1 MDVLGEILT
10 WSKNR
15 PDWQRDAL
23 RRLVANDELGEG
35 DIDALAEICKS
46 AYGLASE
53 QEIDT
58 LTEEHLPRNGA
69 NSGRVNV
76 HSINHIRGVNA
87 LADNQTLEF
96 GSGLTVVYGD
106 NAAGK
111 SGYIRIFKSACRA
124 RGTEDILGNV
134 LSGTTPL
141 SPVVSIKYTVGNGPT
156 HVWPGQEDD
165 ESLARVSVFD
175 RHSEA
180 VYTTQKTDVAFRP
193 FGLDLFDSLSKACA
207 SVRSRL
213 EHEQRDLKA
222 RKILTLD
229 LPENTAAAK
238 FVARLTS
245 LTKPEDVKALGT
257 LSEDETRRL
266 DLIKKQLQ
274 DIKAHDPAKI
284 EQELRLRGKRLSI
297 LAQHI
302 RKLDTALSP
311 STIKS
316 AYDTKSH
323 MKSKQAVAKK
333 LRQTTFPPDLLPGT
347 GSDSWLG
354 MWEAGRRFSE
364 ENAYPDLPFPFTG
377 DGARCVL
384 CQRDLE
390 TVSASRLRKFEEY
403 VTSPTEKEFRAA
415 SIEFDRLRSD
425 LDSLVVSNR
434 ETEQTLKD
442 LNIEDESLAKEVTNT
457 LLLAGQR
464 RTAIIESLEDG
475 NIQFEEL
482 TDLQLQSIAQ
492 RIETLSEQLSVRA
505 AALNAGTRE
514 GQEQVLAAE
523 LVELQSRQDL
533 GRHGETVLA
542 EIERKKKLAA
552 YEMCLTDTRT
562 HSITTKSSE
571 VTKEAVTEQLKTA
584 FQEEL
589 EKLKFK
595 HVEVELKEAG
605 GQTGSFYHQLIL
617 TRAPGVELPKVISE
631 GEARCLSIAAFF
643 AELSTADDPSAI
655 LLDDPVSS
663 FDYKWRDSVAQ
674 RLVSEAKKRQVIVFT
689 HDIVFLLLLRE
700 YADQQNLAMLDQH
713 VRQLQIGAGVCDA
726 ELPWVAMRVSKRIG
740 FLRKEWQQADK
751 LYREGDIGSYEREAG
766 YLYGLLREAWERG
779 LEEVLLCGVVE
790 RYRTG
795 VQTQQISKITDISP
809 ADCDAVEV
817 AMTKT
822 SRWLPGHDQA
832 AAARQ
837 EMPEPDEL
845 KDDIEVLENWVS
857 DIRRRRS

>member
-10 WSKNR
+10 WSKDR

-23 RRLVANDELGEG
+23 RRLVVADELNEA
-35 DIDALAEICKS
+35 DIGALTEICKS

-53 QEIDT
+53 QEIGP

-69 NSGRVNV
+69 NSGRVV
-76 HSINHIRGVNA
+76 VQSISHIRGVNA
-87 LADNQTLEF
+87 LANDQTLKF

-141 SPVVSIKYTVGNGPT
+141 SPEVSIKYTVGEGQT
-156 HVWPGQEDD
+156 HVWPDKEDD

-213 EHEQRDLKA
+213 EREQRDLKA
-222 RKILTLD
+222 SKILTLN
-229 LPENTAAAK
+229 LLEETAAAK

-257 LSEDETRRL
+257 LSEHEMGRL
-266 DLIKKQLQ
+266 KLLKKQLQ
-274 DIKAHDPAKI
+274 DIKTNDPAKK
-284 EQELRLRGKRLSI
+284 EKELKLREKRLGI
-297 LAQHI
+297 LAQHL
-302 RKLDTALSP
+302 RKLDSALSTK
-311 STIKS
+311 TIKS
-316 AYDTKSH
+316 IFE
-323 MKSKQAVAKK
+323 AKK
-333 LRQTTFPPDLLPGT
+333 LMSDKQEESRKLRYSTFPPNLLSGT
-347 GSDSWLG
+347 GSESWRG

-364 ENAYPDLPFPFTG
+364 KNAYPDTPFPFID

-390 TVSASRLRKFEEY
+390 ADTASRLRKFEEY
-403 VTSPTEKEFRAA
+403 VTSTAEKELLAA
-415 SIEFDRLRSD
+415 RNEFDRLQGD
-425 LDSLVVSNR
+425 IDSLVVSVR
-434 ETEQTLKD
+434 ESEQTISD
-442 LNIEDESLAKEVTNT
+442 LGIEDEVLAEEVSNTLSRAEERRTSIVESLADGDIQHKE
-457 LLLAGQR
+457 Q
-464 RTAIIESLEDG
+464 IE
-475 NIQFEEL
+475 
-482 TDLQLQSIAQ
+482 LQSIVVKV
-492 RIETLSEQLSVRA
+492 ETLTEQLSIRA
-505 AALNAGTRE
+505 ATLYEGTAE
-514 GQEQVLAAE
+514 GQEEALAAE
-523 LVELQSRQDL
+523 LIELESRQTL
-533 GRHGETVLA
+533 GTNIEAVIE

-552 YEMCLTDTRT
+552 YELCLADTRT
-562 HSITTKSSE
+562 HSITIKSSE
-571 VTKEAVTEQLKTA
+571 VTKEAVTEQLKAA

-589 EKLKFK
+589 KKLKFK
-595 HVEVELKEAG
+595 HVEVELQEAG
-605 GQTGSFYHQLIL
+605 GQTGSFFHQLIL

-674 RLVSEAKKRQVIVFT
+674 RLVNEAEKRQVVVFT
-689 HDIVFLLLLRE
+689 HDIVFLLLLRD
-700 YADQQNLAMLDQH
+700 YAYQNHVDMLDQH
-713 VRQLQIGAGVCDA
+713 VRQLQIGAGVCNA
-726 ELPWVAMRVSKRIG
+726 ELPWVAMQVNKRIR
-740 FLRKEWQQADK
+740 FLKNKWQQADK
-751 LYREGDIGSYEREAG
+751 LFREGDLGRYEHEAG
-766 YLYGLLREAWERG
+766 HLYGLLREAWERG

-795 VQTQQISKITDISP
+795 VQTRQISKVADILSE
-809 ADCDAVEV
+809 DCDAVEA

-832 AAARQ
+832 PAARQ

-845 KDDIEVLENWVS
+845 KGDIEALESWVS
-857 DIRRRRS
+857 NIRTRRG